1 MDNGIRSMVLGL
13 PRSAKRAIVMAV
25 DAGLAVF
32 SVWIAFYLRLGY
44 FLPVFEGADG
54 LSLLPA
60 TIVAVVVSTPI
71 FIIFGL
77 YRTIFRYSGRASCS
91 GSHQGGRCLWCYFCH
106 CIYPCRGHRCAADDW
121 FITASRIVFICC
133 VIPLHSAFL
142 ARRYVY

>member
-44 FLPVFEGADG
+44 FLPVFEGLMG
-54 LSLLPA
+54 CRYYQRPLLRWSFQHLSSLFSG
-60 TIVAVVVSTPI
+60 STGQFFDI
-71 FIIFGL
+71 RG
-77 YRTIFRYSGRASCS
+77 ASCS
-91 GSHQGGRCLWCYFCH
+91 GCHQGDRCLWCYFCH

-121 FITASRIVFICC
+121 FLTASRIVFICC